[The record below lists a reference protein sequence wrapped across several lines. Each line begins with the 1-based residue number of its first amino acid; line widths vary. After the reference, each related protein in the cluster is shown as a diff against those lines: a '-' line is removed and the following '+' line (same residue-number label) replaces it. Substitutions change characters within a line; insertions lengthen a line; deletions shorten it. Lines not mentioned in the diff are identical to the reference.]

1 MKVRFLWAA
10 AVGSI
15 LIPWAGAQVQ
25 PQVSGRHRAH
35 YNNPPSGQPQ
45 KPPLAQPQQP
55 QQLSPPPAT
64 LAPPAADLRPA
75 NPPQVAFNS
84 GILTITANDST
95 LGDILRAVRHQTGA
109 SVDVPGNATERV
121 VGQFGPG
128 PARDVMASLLNG
140 SHFNYVLLGSET
152 DPSGLDRVV
161 LLSKSMGGES
171 PVEQAR
177 LTGRALPAPQPAA
190 NADGANEDDASAD
203 AIPDSNEATDEQANQ
218 NQAQGEDQ
226 PQDRQ
231 PGQPAIKTPEQLLQE
246 LQHRQ
251 QMQQP
256 GAPVPP
262 QGYPPPNGGANP
274 QQ

>member
-1 MKVRFLWAA
+1 MKVEFLWAA
-10 AVGSI
+10 AMGSI
-15 LIPWAGAQVQ
+15 LIPLAGAQE
-25 PQVSGRHRAH
+25 VSRHRAH
-35 YNNPPSGQPQ
+35 YTNSPSAQPQ
-45 KPPLAQPQQP
+45 QPRLAQPQQP
-55 QQLSPPPAT
+55 SPAS
-64 LAPPAADLRPA
+64 LAPPAANLKPA
-75 NPPQVAFNS
+75 TPPQVAFNS

-95 LGDILRAVRHQTGA
+95 LGDILRAVHHQTGA

-140 SHFNYVLLGSET
+140 SHFNYVLLGSEA
-152 DPSGLDRVV
+152 DPGGLDRVV
-161 LLSKSMGGES
+161 LLSKPMGGES

-177 LTGRALPAPQPAA
+177 FSGRALPTPQPAD
-190 NADGANEDDASAD
+190 NAEGANEEDASTD
-203 AIPDSNEATDEQANQ
+203 AIPEAGEATDEQAGQ
-218 NQAQGEDQ
+218 SQAQGEDQ
-226 PQDRQ
+226 SQERQ

-251 QMQQP
+251 QQMQQQ